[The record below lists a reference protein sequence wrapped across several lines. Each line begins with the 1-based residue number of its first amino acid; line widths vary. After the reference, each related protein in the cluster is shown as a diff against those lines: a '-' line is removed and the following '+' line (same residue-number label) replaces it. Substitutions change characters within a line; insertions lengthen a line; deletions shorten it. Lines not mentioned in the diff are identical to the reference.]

1 MIKQILKLSVI
12 GIIAGLI
19 LMIVLGLL
27 KFFTGSPAYDLL
39 FNFDYVPVLNELKP
53 VWLIGYLFHFLICI
67 LSVIGLYYILENWNL
82 EKKDAPY
89 ILVYTMGSAALF
101 FLTALSDQPPASNDV
116 VAWVFWTFAHA
127 IYGDAVA
134 FMVRKWL

>member
-1 MIKQILKLSVI
+1 MLKQILKLSFI

-19 LMIVLGLL
+19 LMLVLGLL
-27 KFFTGSPAYDLL
+27 KFFTGSHAYDLL
-39 FNFDYVPVLNELKP
+39 FNFDYIPGLNELKP
-53 VWLIGYLFHFLICI
+53 VWLIGYLFHFLFCVF
-67 LSVIGLYYILENWNL
+67 SVIGLYYILKNWNL

-89 ILVYTMGSAALF
+89 ILVYTIGSGALF
-101 FLTALSDQPPASNDV
+101 FLTALSDQPPAYNDIA
-116 VAWVFWTFAHA
+116 AWVFWTFAHA